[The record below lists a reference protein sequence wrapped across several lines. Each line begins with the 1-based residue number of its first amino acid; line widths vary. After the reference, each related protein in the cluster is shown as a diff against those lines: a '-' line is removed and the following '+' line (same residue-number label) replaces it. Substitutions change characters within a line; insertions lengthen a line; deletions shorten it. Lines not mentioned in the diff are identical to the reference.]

1 MGSETTQKQTNKQYS
16 TLQNNVLQTFLIT
29 IQEVY
34 GIYVHVKGLK
44 ESPTW
49 SQLWQV
55 NFPSRQAI
63 FHAQ

>member
-34 GIYVHVKGLK
+34 SIYVHVKGLK

-49 SQLWQV
+49 NQLWQV